1 MGGFRIGMLVGNA
14 TVVEGMTRLKS
25 NLDTGIFRP
34 IQYAAIRALALPEEW
49 ITQRNTIYQ
58 GRRDRVVAA
67 CRRLGLAV
75 ELPQAGL
82 YIWPHVPAGFTSSQF
97 ALHLL
102 EHTGVAVSHGT
113 HFRTRGEGDV
123 PISLTVPAGRLNEAM
138 TRI

>member
-49 ITQRNTIYQ
+49 ITHRNAIYQ

-67 CRRLGLAV
+67 CRRLGMAV
-75 ELPQAGL
+75 ELTPCWVYVLPQRPPCL
-82 YIWPHVPAGFTSSQF
+82 TSSP
-97 ALHLL
+97 
-102 EHTGVAVSHGT
+102 VAVS
-113 HFRTRGEGDV
+113 
-123 PISLTVPAGRLNEAM
+123 L
-138 TRI
+138 